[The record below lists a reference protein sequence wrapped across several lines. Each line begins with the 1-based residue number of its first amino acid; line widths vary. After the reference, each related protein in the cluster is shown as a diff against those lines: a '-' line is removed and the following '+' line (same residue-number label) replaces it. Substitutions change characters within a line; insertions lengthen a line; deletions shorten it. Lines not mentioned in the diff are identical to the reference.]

1 MRRRTLLWLAIAT
14 PAPAWAQAAPVF
26 SGAGSDADEYGADQG
41 YPARRGDSSNMPQR
55 YLVGNYSRLG
65 TLYPHHVDPA
75 AAELG
80 ALWQALVTRCGR

>member
-1 MRRRTLLWLAIAT
+1 
-14 PAPAWAQAAPVF
+14 
-26 SGAGSDADEYGADQG
+26 
-41 YPARRGDSSNMPQR
+41 MPQR

-80 ALWQALVTRCGR
+80 ALWRALVTRCGR